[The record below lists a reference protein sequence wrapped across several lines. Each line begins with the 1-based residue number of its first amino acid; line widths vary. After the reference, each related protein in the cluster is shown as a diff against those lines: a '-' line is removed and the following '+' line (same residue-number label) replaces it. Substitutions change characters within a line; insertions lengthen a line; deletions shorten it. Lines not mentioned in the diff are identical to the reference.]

1 MTDLRLDYNNLLA
14 DKVGPQGLTRAEVD
28 EAFARVRPHIGRLAN
43 DRRAGK
49 LAWADLPYAEADI
62 TQVEQLAAASKDR
75 FENVVVLGIGGSA
88 LGMAALKTALAHP
101 FHNLRSRAKRK
112 GVPRLFVLDN
122 VDPDSV
128 NACFE
133 VADPKKTLFNVISKS
148 GGTAETM
155 AQFQIVMRLLEKK
168 VADRAKEHV
177 VVTTDPKNGVLR
189 RIVTEKGFRSLPV
202 PEGVGGRFSVLSPV
216 GLFPAAML
224 GIDIRQLLAGAAR
237 MDEKLNATEPRE
249 NMAAVIA
256 ATHHAL
262 DVKKGKRMHVMIGY
276 GGRMKD
282 LCDWYRQLL
291 AESIG
296 KKVDVHGNVVNTGVT
311 PIDALGVTDQ
321 HSQVQLYAEG
331 PHDKVFTFLSC
342 ESVKN
347 KATIPD
353 SFPGV
358 DEAQYLA
365 KSNLKKL
372 LDAEELGTIVALTD
386 AGRPNMRLVFPEMS
400 AHAVGQF
407 FYLWEIDTALRGYLY
422 DINAFDQPGVE
433 AGKIAAFALMGRKG
447 YEDKAKEIRSRL
459 KGKSEFV
466 V

>member
-1 MTDLRLDYNNLLA
+1 MTDLRLDWNNLLA
-14 DKVGPQGLTRAEVD
+14 DKVGTQGLTRAEVD
-28 EAFARVRPHIGRLAN
+28 DALGAMGSHIARVAS

-49 LAWADLPYAEADI
+49 LQWMDLPYAEADI
-62 TQVEQLAAASKDR
+62 TQVEQLAAQCKDR

-88 LGMAALKTALAHP
+88 LGMSAVKTALAHP

-122 VDPDSV
+122 IDPDFV

-155 AQFQIVMRLLEKK
+155 AQFQIVMKLLGKK
-168 VADRAKEHV
+168 VGDQAKEHV

-189 RIVTEKGFRSLPV
+189 RIVRDHGFRSLPV

-216 GLFPAAML
+216 GLFPAALL
-224 GIDIRQLLAGAAR
+224 GVDIRELLAGAAR
-237 MDEKLNATEPRE
+237 MDEKLRATDARQ

-262 DVKKGKRMHVMIGY
+262 DVKRGKRMHVMMGY
-276 GGRMKD
+276 GSRTKD

-296 KKVDVHGNVVNTGVT
+296 KKVDIAGNVVNTGVT

-331 PHDKVFTFLSC
+331 PHDKVFTFVSV

-358 DEAQYLA
+358 DEAAYLA

-372 LDAEELGTIVALTD
+372 LDAEELGTIVALTE
-386 AGRPNMRLVFPEMS
+386 AGRPNMRLVLPEMN

-407 FYLWEIDTALRGYLY
+407 FYLWEVDTALRGSLY
-422 DINAFDQPGVE
+422 AINAFDQPGVE

-447 YEDKAKEIRSRL
+447 YEEKSKEIRSRL